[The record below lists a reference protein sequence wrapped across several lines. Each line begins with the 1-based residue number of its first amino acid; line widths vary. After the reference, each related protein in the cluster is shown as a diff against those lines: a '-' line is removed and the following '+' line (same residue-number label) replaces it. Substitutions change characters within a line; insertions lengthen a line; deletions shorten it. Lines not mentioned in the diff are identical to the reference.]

1 MSCCGH
7 FDSYGRAE
15 GFVHDYYGLRFRGYG
30 RIRNE
35 FDGCREV
42 TPCCP
47 PAVET
52 VNCVIN
58 GPECHGVV
66 RLHITGRFSNLT
78 NRCFKLLLCQN
89 SLQNINTKPVY
100 LVDGERALPLIQ
112 AHTGNIVHYDQMC
125 ELVDFHKRRWA
136 KWDEAAK
143 HRRGYGYGYFWNE
156 HRHMGP
162 REIALDC
169 FIGLDGPAENGIHVL
184 VRTRLPKTTFTPLP
198 DIAGPVEGGEPYQ
211 GPIIDS

>member
-1 MSCCGH
+1 MSCCGTG
-7 FDSYGRAE
+7 YGDGYGYAK
-15 GFVHDYYGLRFRGYG
+15 DYYGLRFRGYG
-30 RIRNE
+30 RTSNE
-35 FDGCREV
+35 FDGCCEP

-47 PAVET
+47 SAVTT
-52 VNCVIN
+52 VNCVVN
-58 GPECHGVV
+58 TPYCEDVV
-66 RLHITGRFSNLT
+66 RLHITGRFSDLT

-112 AHTGNIVHYDQMC
+112 AHTGNIVHYDQLAV
-125 ELVDFHKRRWA
+125 LVDYHKRKWA
-136 KWDEAAK
+136 KFDEAS
-143 HRRGYGYGYFWNE
+143 RYGRGYSLGRYYG
-156 HRHMGP
+156 HHMGP

-169 FIGLDGPAENGIHVL
+169 FLGLDGPPENGIHAI
-184 VRTRLPKTTFTPLP
+184 VRTRLPKTTFIALP

>member
-1 MSCCGH
+1 MSCCGG
-7 FDSYGRAE
+7 FNDGVRRD

-30 RIRNE
+30 RIRDGF
-35 FDGCREV
+35 FDGCKEE

-58 GPECHGVV
+58 GPECHDVV

-89 SLQNINTKPVY
+89 SLQNVNTKPVY

-112 AHTGNIVHYDQMC
+112 AHTGNIVHYDQLV
-125 ELVDFHKRRWA
+125 ELVDYHKRRWA
-136 KWDEAAK
+136 KFDEAA
-143 HRRGYGYGYFWNE
+143 RYPRGYSFGWDHF
-156 HRHMGP
+156 RRMGP

-169 FIGLDGPAENGIHVL
+169 FLGLDGPAENGIHVL

-211 GPIIDS
+211 GPISDS